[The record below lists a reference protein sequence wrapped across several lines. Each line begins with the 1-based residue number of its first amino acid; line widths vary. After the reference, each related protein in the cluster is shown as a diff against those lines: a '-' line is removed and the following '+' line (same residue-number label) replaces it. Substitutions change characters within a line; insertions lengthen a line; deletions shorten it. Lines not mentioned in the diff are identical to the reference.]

1 MAKFICSYIPTYVHW
16 LLPNVIH
23 FLACG
28 SLSRLSYGVLWP
40 ITKLKNTAKIFCSDI
55 NPLFGFGPYAT
66 RYCREDATWSTVD
79 TSQCSI
85 MPVQKF
91 TIVVYSIYVEEDNIN
106 NEFVT
111 SAEIEQV
118 SM

>member
-1 MAKFICSYIPTYVHW
+1 M
-16 LLPNVIH
+16 
-23 FLACG
+23 
-28 SLSRLSYGVLWP
+28 
-40 ITKLKNTAKIFCSDI
+40 
-55 NPLFGFGPYAT
+55 
-66 RYCREDATWSTVD
+66 D

-85 MPVQKF
+85 MPIQKF